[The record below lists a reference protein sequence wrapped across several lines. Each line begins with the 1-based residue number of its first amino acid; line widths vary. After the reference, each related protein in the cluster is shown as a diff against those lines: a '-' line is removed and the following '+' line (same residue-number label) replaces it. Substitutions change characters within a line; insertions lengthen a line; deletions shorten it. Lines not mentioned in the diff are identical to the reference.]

1 MLVQFCHFG
10 DPHRDCKDLNPP
22 PTLTSMRGDTNQL
35 TTSVM
40 ILNWN
45 NTLASTID
53 KIFGLYLTLGH
64 VFSLLINFSYSLLVL
79 FTRRATSLR

>member
-53 KIFGLYLTLGH
+53 KIFWTLPYTWSC
-64 VFSLLINFSYSLLVL
+64 FL
-79 FTRRATSLR
+79 FTD